1 MVLDSVLAR
10 FIERSPVTVLAQ
22 LGLQRALDD
31 EWVDALFEEHRQ
43 RQYKR
48 ELLFSSVVDLMSLV
62 ALGIQPSVHAAAQAG
77 RDLPVSLAALYDKI
91 KRTEP
96 ALGRAL
102 VSGSAKR
109 LCPVVSEL
117 RGKLPLALPGYRTR
131 ILDGNHLAASEK
143 RLKLLRSLRGTALPG
158 HSLVVYDPDLG
169 LVLDVIPC
177 EDAYAGER
185 TLMPDVLPTAQAGDL
200 WIGDRNFSTNGILFG
215 WHKRQAAFIVREH
228 KSSPNP
234 KVTGKLRKVGS
245 SPTGDI
251 YEQPVEIEAPS
262 GEVLCLRRI
271 EVHLDKPTDK
281 GETVIRILSNLPASV
296 QADVI
301 ASLYRRRWKIEGMFQ
316 WLESVL
322 ESEVSALGYPR
333 AALFAFAVAVMA
345 YNVLSLLQTVI
356 ESAHGIDP
364 DKEAGLSL
372 YYIAVAIRGNH
383 SGMMIAVPDE
393 VWVPNEKLS
402 PKQACQLMLQIA
414 AKVRLATLRKHPR
427 GPKKV
432 KKKGHVAASVAR
444 SHVSTARVL
453 KMGRLTP

>member
-1 MVLDSVLAR
+1 MVLDTVLAR

-117 RGKLPLALPGYRTR
+117 RGNLPLALPGYRTR

-185 TLMPDVLPTAQAGDL
+185 PLMPEVLPTAQDGDL

-234 KVTGKLRKVGS
+234 RVTGELRKVGS

-271 EVHLDKPTDK
+271 EVHLHKATDK

-333 AALFAFAVAVMA
+333 AALFAFAVALMA

-372 YYIAVAIRGNH
+372 YYIALAIRGNH

-393 VWVPNEKLS
+393 VWVPNDKLS
-402 PKQACQLMLQIA
+402 PKQTCQLMLQIA
-414 AKVRLATLRKHPR
+414 TKVRLATLRKHPR
-427 GPKKV
+427 GPTKV
-432 KKKGHVAASVAR
+432 KKKGHVTASVAR

-453 KMGRLTP
+453 KMGRLRP

>member
-1 MVLDSVLAR
+1 MVLDTVLAR
-10 FIERSPVTVLAQ
+10 FIEHSPVTVLAQ
-22 LGLQRALDD
+22 LGLQRALDA
-31 EWVDALFEEHRQ
+31 EWVDTLFEEHRQ

-77 RDLPVSLAALYDKI
+77 KDLPVSLAALYDKI

-96 ALGRAL
+96 TLGRAL
-102 VSGSAKR
+102 VSGSASR
-109 LCPVVSEL
+109 LCPVVSEM
-117 RGKLPLALPGYRTR
+117 RVKLPPALPGYRTR

-158 HSLVVYDPDLG
+158 HSLVVYDPDLR

-185 TLMPDVLPTAQAGDL
+185 TLMPEVLATAQDGDL
-200 WIGDRNFSTNGILFG
+200 WIGDRNFSTNGILVG
-215 WHKRQAAFIVREH
+215 WHKREAAFIVREH

-234 KVTGKLRKVGS
+234 RVTGELRKVGS

-251 YEQPVEIEAPS
+251 YEQPVEIEAPG
-262 GEVLCLRRI
+262 GEILCLRRI
-271 EVHLDKPTDK
+271 EVHLHTPTDK
-281 GETVIRILSNLPASV
+281 GDTVIRILSNLPASV
-296 QADVI
+296 QGDVI

-322 ESEVSALGYPR
+322 QSEVSALGYPR

-345 YNVLSLLQTVI
+345 YNVLSLLQTAI
-356 ESAHGIDP
+356 ECAHGIDP

-372 YYIAVAIRGNH
+372 YYIAVAIRSNH
-383 SGMMIAVPDE
+383 GGMMIAVPDE
-393 VWVPNEKLS
+393 VWAPNDKLS
-402 PKQACQLMLQIA
+402 SEQACQLMLQIA

-427 GPKKV
+427 GPTKV
-432 KKKGHVAASVAR
+432 KKKGHVAARVAR

-453 KMGRLTP
+453 KTGRLN

>member
-234 KVTGKLRKVGS
+234 KVTGKPRKVGS